1 MSNAASVRVH
11 PTRDALMDAVHR
23 AFVDTATSTIEAR
36 GAFSVALAGGSTPAE
51 LYRRLAV
58 EGPDWQRTNI
68 LFGDER
74 SVGPD
79 HPQSNYKMVAESL
92 LEPSGIDSS
101 RVRRIEAEHP
111 PTMAAK
117 RYEQTLRDV
126 LPASGEIDLVLLGLG
141 DDAHTASLF
150 PNTAAL
156 DERSRW
162 VVANEAPQH
171 DTWRI
176 TMTYPLLNAARRV
189 WFLVA
194 GAAKA
199 SAMARAGAEGAKV
212 HDVPS
217 AGIRPSGELTFWLD
231 DAAATAL

>member
-1 MSNAASVRVH
+1 MTAPSLRAH

-23 AFVDTATSTIEAR
+23 AFVETATSAIEAR
-36 GAFSVALAGGSTPAE
+36 GTFTVALAGGSTPAE
-51 LYRRLAV
+51 LYRRLAT
-58 EGPDWQRTNI
+58 EGPDWGCTTL

-74 SVGPD
+74 SVGPED
-79 HPQSNYKMVAESL
+79 PQSNYRMVFESL
-92 LEPSGIDSS
+92 LEPASIDSG
-101 RVRRIEAEHP
+101 RVLRIEAEHP
-111 PTMAAK
+111 PTTAAE
-117 RYEQTLRDV
+117 RYEQTLRNA
-126 LPASGEIDLVLLGLG
+126 LPPSGEIDLVLLGLG

-162 VVANEAPQH
+162 VVANEVPQH

-194 GAAKA
+194 GASKA
-199 SAMARAGAEGAKV
+199 EAVARARAEGANV